1 MDRTMKIIIEVSNAQ
16 GKFHSRLREISKKYN
31 LELSEKAW
39 FNAINIAG
47 DILLNQLKEKKE
59 LDKITLQEMVRL
71 ILKHCLATKCEYCP
85 LLDTEECGVSD
96 DEEKLIRN
104 YTKLR
109 DSGSFENDR
118 ELRTE

>member
-1 MDRTMKIIIEVSNAQ
+1 MERKTKIIIEVSNAQ
-16 GKFHSRLREISKKYN
+16 REFHSRLREISKKYN
-31 LELSEKAW
+31 LEFSNKAL
-39 FNAINIAG
+39 FNAISIAG
-47 DILLNQLKEKKE
+47 DILLNQLEEKKE
-59 LDKITLQEMVRL
+59 VDKTTLQEMKRL

-85 LLDTEECGVSD
+85 LRDKEDCGVSE

>member
-1 MDRTMKIIIEVSNAQ
+1 MDRKTKIYIDVSNAQ
-16 GKFHSRLREISKKYN
+16 VEFHSRLREISKKYN
-31 LELSEKAW
+31 LELSEKALA
-39 FNAINIAG
+39 NAINIAG

-59 LDKITLQEMVRL
+59 LDKITLQEMVSL
-71 ILKHCLATKCEYCP
+71 ILKHCIATKCEYCP
-85 LLDTEECGVSD
+85 LLDTEDCGVPE

-118 ELRTE
+118 EIRTE